1 MVAADDVSQVSEADT
16 FGLPDAGWTTIER
29 RLDAIRPASAGGSYT
44 GCTPNVACGVRLFLS
59 SIVHTVEKKIHCHY

>member
-29 RLDAIRPASAGGSYT
+29 RLDDDRTRVARQTPADAVLGY
-44 GCTPNVACGVRLFLS
+44 F
-59 SIVHTVEKKIHCHY
+59 